1 MPAKPI
7 LKPLFDRAFIEFEID
22 PDKPVEKIGD
32 LVMPSGFVPKPNKEG
47 FGLPY
52 YQAAIVA
59 IGPDVKQLKVGDI
72 IVIPRDRVER
82 FSVGEHD
89 WCQITEKS
97 VVGIVAQ

>member
-1 MPAKPI
+1 MSDKPSLKPI
-7 LKPLFDRAFIEFEID
+7 LDRAFIEFEID

-32 LVMPSGFVPKPNKEG
+32 LVMPKGFVPQQAREG

-52 YQAAIVA
+52 YRAKVTE
-59 IGPDVKQLKVGDI
+59 IGPDVKQLKVGDL

-97 VVGIVAQ
+97 VVGIFAS